1 MRLGLIVRLVVMD
14 LRRKFYL
21 NCGSPSLDIL
31 SGLFDLGLVGSNY
44 QTILLG
50 LTDVF
55 RLTRWL
61 TENPLWFCCG
71 IGASMNS
78 LYIYALRGL
87 ELEYSS
93 PDS

>member
-21 NCGSPSLDIL
+21 NCSLDIP
-31 SGLFDLGLVGSNY
+31 SGLFDLGLVGSND